1 MAHPSGSRPSLR
13 RVLMAIALLAFVAL
27 AWWSIGTF
35 FQWASG
41 PGQSVGDE

>member
-1 MAHPSGSRPSLR
+1 MAQPAGSRTSLR

-35 FQWASG
+35 FQWASS
-41 PGQSVGDE
+41 PSQSLGDE